1 MLDQNT
7 SAQLKTLLERLESP
21 IELVA
26 SLDASDKS
34 DKIKELVTE
43 VAALSDQ
50 VTARFDGTNKRTP
63 SFGIAKAGE
72 QPRVNFAGLPMGHE
86 FTSLILALLQVSG
99 YAPKVSDEVLAQ
111 IKGLNLT
118 SDFDVFVS

>member
-26 SLDASDKS
+26 SLDSSDKS

-50 VTARFDGTNKRTP
+50 VTARFDGSNKRTP
-63 SFGIAKAGE
+63 SFG
-72 QPRVNFAGLPMGHE
+72 
-86 FTSLILALLQVSG
+86 
-99 YAPKVSDEVLAQ
+99 
-111 IKGLNLT
+111 
-118 SDFDVFVS
+118 